1 MACERL
7 SVWGE
12 GLKIARQR
20 GEKWKS
26 EIEEVKHLPQPLAQL
41 TSFANFSPLFST
53 KHLGT

>member
-26 EIEEVKHLPQPLAQL
+26 EIEEVRHLPQTLAQL
-41 TSFANFSPLFST
+41 TSFADFSPLFST